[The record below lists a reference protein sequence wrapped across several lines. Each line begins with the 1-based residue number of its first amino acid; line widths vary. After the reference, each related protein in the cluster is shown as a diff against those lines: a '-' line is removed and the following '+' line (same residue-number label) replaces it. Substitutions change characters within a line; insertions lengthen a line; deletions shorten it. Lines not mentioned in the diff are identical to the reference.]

1 MEWVGTL
8 GVWISRLRSS
18 SGFDFWL
25 FPSALDDTKGQFCA
39 ILTIPVMQDNYIFKR
54 VITTGKPVAST
65 ALIRGNYRHNP

>member
-8 GVWISRLRSS
+8 ERLEIPPAVAP
-18 SGFDFWL
+18 GFDFWQ
-25 FPSALDDTKGQFCA
+25 FPSALDDTKGRFCA